1 MPTERGRAERL
12 DGGTRP
18 ASAAQGGCESPS
30 DLMEARDQ
38 PLLLKVGVR
47 VSLTSVEQEGVTGD

>member
-1 MPTERGRAERL
+1 MACPQ
-12 DGGTRP
+12 
-18 ASAAQGGCESPS
+18 SAAELS

-47 VSLTSVEQEGVTGD
+47 APLTSAEQEGVTGD

>member
-1 MPTERGRAERL
+1 MEARDQPL
-12 DGGTRP
+12 LLN
-18 ASAAQGGCESPS
+18 GCESPS

-47 VSLTSVEQEGVTGD
+47 APLTSVEQEGVTGD

>member
-47 VSLTSVEQEGVTGD
+47 APLT